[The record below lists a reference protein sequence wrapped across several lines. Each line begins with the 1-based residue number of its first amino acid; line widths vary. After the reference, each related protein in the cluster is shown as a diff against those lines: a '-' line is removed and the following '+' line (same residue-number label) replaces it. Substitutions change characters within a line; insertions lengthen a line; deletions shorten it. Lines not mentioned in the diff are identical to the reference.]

1 MMDYSNSTQLD
12 IFDIYRRFSDFLES
26 GEMWVEREGVVD
38 GSFTFILT
46 CFADIKSGNIY
57 SFREGADML
66 NDDAE
71 KIKFSREAMAQLSKM
86 VDLSVNGSCYLWIVA
101 YGRVTMCAPLSLSRQ
116 ADIFFWPLRH
126 IILIMILDELHKLML
141 QLNIMADFSEFSNFY
156 DFVFFMCRENGQKNI
171 TVSRAI
177 AAWKLVLAGR
187 FRLLNQWCDFVEKNQ
202 RYNISEDTWRQVLA
216 FSRCVHEDL
225 EGYDPEESQDPM
237 TVVVTTSLVIVA
249 IPRMNHLNLLVQC
262 LLSFAAYMPVFSSAS
277 PTGLRNLPGLKRK
290 YHGDANRM
298 GSYMYS
304 SCPSNVIN
312 SIINFKRRKQHQ
324 NKLVKSEEDLPGCAL
339 CEQGLQTL
347 KVTSPLNNSK
357 SPCAVEG
364 CLSQGFSGLFSSPP
378 CVENQE

>member
-1 MMDYSNSTQLD
+1 MVAGVLRVPVQLLRRQILRFQFHRIETLVVDIPSLLFMMDYSNSTQLD
-12 IFDIYRRFSDFLES
+12 IFDVYRRFS
-26 GEMWVEREGVVD
+26 
-38 GSFTFILT
+38 
-46 CFADIKSGNIY
+46 DIKSGNIY

-86 VDLSVNGSCYLWIVA
+86 VDVSVNG
-101 YGRVTMCAPLSLSRQ
+101 R
-116 ADIFFWPLRH
+116 
-126 IILIMILDELHKLML
+126 IMILDELHKLML

-171 TVSRAI
+171 TVGRAI
-177 AAWKLVLAGR
+177 AAWKVVLAGR

-225 EGYDPEESQDPM
+225 EGYDPEGAWPTLIDDFVEHMYRITGSNDCSSHNLTCNCGNPEDESFETPC
-237 TVVVTTSLVIVA
+237 
-249 IPRMNHLNLLVQC
+249 P
-262 LLSFAAYMPVFSSAS
+262 
-277 PTGLRNLPGLKRK
+277 GLRNLPGLKRK
-290 YHGDANRM
+290 YHGDANKM

-324 NKLVKSEEDLPGCAL
+324 NKLVKSEEDLSGCAL

-364 CLSQGFSGLFSSPP
+364 CLSLGFSGLFSSPP